1 MINSELILLKNL
13 DPATERKS
21 KRSFNF
27 LAEVP
32 KLGGVGGQVEGIMKG
47 IIDLNKGQ

>member
-1 MINSELILLKNL
+1 MSSSVINSELILLKNL

-32 KLGGVGGQVEGIMKG
+32 KLGGGSSGGNNEG
-47 IIDLNKGQ
+47 NN